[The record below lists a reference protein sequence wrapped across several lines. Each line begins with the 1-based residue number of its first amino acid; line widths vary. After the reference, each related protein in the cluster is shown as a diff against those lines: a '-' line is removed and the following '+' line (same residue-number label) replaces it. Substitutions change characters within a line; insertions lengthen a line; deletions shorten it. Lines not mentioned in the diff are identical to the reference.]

1 VRVNE
6 RVEEM
11 LEETAAQKR
20 RKADEAVQLVMG
32 VALIAFAVIAVGF
45 LLAMRVSDVLSRP
58 Y

>member
-1 VRVNE
+1 
-6 RVEEM
+6 M